1 MNQPDN
7 QPPITIEVPA
17 TTSNYTQLPQ
27 TRHSSRMEDFRRG
40 WVNAL
45 ALSDNLSDLIYDICL
60 TLTIPALVSSAWNN
74 LPIPLFIR
82 WGMIGVLIISALT
95 IWHLLEIPSVR
106 GMLVF
111 RLVLVAVGVILGL

>member
-17 TTSNYTQLPQ
+17 TTSNYIQLPHTPQ
-27 TRHSSRMEDFRRG
+27 QSRMEDFRRG

-45 ALSDNLSDLIYDICL
+45 ALPDNLTDLVYDICL
-60 TLTIPALVSSAWNN
+60 TLSIPALVSSAWNN

-82 WGMIGVLIISALT
+82 WGMIGVLIVTALT
-95 IWHLLEIPSVR
+95 VWHLLEIPELR

>member
-17 TTSNYTQLPQ
+17 TTSNYTQLPH
-27 TRHSSRMEDFRRG
+27 TRHESRMEDFRRG

-45 ALSDNLSDLIYDICL
+45 ALPDNFTDLIYDICL
-60 TLTIPALVSSAWNN
+60 TLSIPALVSSAFHN
-74 LPIPLFIR
+74 LPLPLFIR
-82 WGMIGVLIISALT
+82 WGMIGVLIVCTLT
-95 IWHLLEIPSVR
+95 IWHLLEIPEVR

-111 RLVLVAVGVILGL
+111 RLILVAVGVILGL

>member
-17 TTSNYTQLPQ
+17 TTSNYTQLLHTPQ
-27 TRHSSRMEDFRRG
+27 ESRMEDFKRG
-40 WVNAL
+40 WMNAL
-45 ALSDNLSDLIYDICL
+45 ALPDNLSDLIYDICL

-82 WGMIGVLIISALT
+82 WGMIGGLIVCTLT
-95 IWHLLEIPSVR
+95 IWHLLEIPEVR

-111 RLVLVAVGVILGL
+111 RLVLVAVGVMLGL

>member
-17 TTSNYTQLPQ
+17 TTSNYTLLPH
-27 TRHSSRMEDFRRG
+27 TPHKSRMEDFRRG
-40 WVNAL
+40 WMNAL
-45 ALSDNLSDLIYDICL
+45 ALRDNLSDLIYDICL
-60 TLTIPALVSSAWNN
+60 TLFIPALVSSAWNN

-82 WGMIGVLIISALT
+82 CGMIGGLIVTALT
-95 IWHLLEIPSVR
+95 VWHLLEIPELR